1 MVYYFKYFVN
11 TKLTTTTTCK
21 WQIFSCYLIIQPKYL
36 CAKVFTF
43 QYTDIPS
50 RFYTT
55 EKRIFVYISYRSL
68 ETREKLD
75 LMLF

>member
-21 WQIFSCYLIIQPKYL
+21 GQIFSCYLIILPKYL

-43 QYTDIPS
+43 QYTGNS
-50 RFYTT
+50 T
-55 EKRIFVYISYRSL
+55 VL
-68 ETREKLD
+68 ETYACKNSIHLEDSITVYLD
-75 LMLF
+75 SL

>member
-21 WQIFSCYLIIQPKYL
+21 GQIFSCYLIILPKYL
-36 CAKVFTF
+36 CTKVFTF
-43 QYTDIPS
+43 QYTVTDIPS

-55 EKRIFVYISYRSL
+55 EKRIFVYISYRSGN
-68 ETREKLD
+68 TREA
-75 LMLF
+75 